1 MTIFAKRQLINRN
14 TIGEDLT
21 AGLVLGIQ
29 SVPDGLANG
38 LLAMV
43 NPVYGLYGYMTGIFS
58 GAFFTSSVFMSV
70 QATSAMALIIAS
82 APQVTEAPDPNTALF
97 ALAILTGLI
106 MLWAGLLIVVG
117 FRALKLD
124 QVRMVAKTGA
134 VQLVVMLL
142 TFISALFIP
151 LQYAVLIGVGFAVL
165 LYVFHQ
171 SNRITVR
178 AWELGP
184 GLYPVECAPPASV
197 PARKVTILAPYGS
210 LFFAAAP
217 VFRKQLP
224 EVTETSRHAVV
235 ILVLRGKKAVGS
247 TFLKVIT
254 HYADE
259 LVLQE
264 SKLMLSGVDPN
275 IQEQFERTGMVR
287 HIGRSN
293 VFLMTEVVG
302 QALHEAIEAAE
313 TWIYAQPP
321 DAPSS

>member
-1 MTIFAKRQLINRN
+1 
-14 TIGEDLT
+14 
-21 AGLVLGIQ
+21 
-29 SVPDGLANG
+29 
-38 LLAMV
+38 
-43 NPVYGLYGYMTGIFS
+43 
-58 GAFFTSSVFMSV
+58 
-70 QATSAMALIIAS
+70 
-82 APQVTEAPDPNTALF
+82 
-97 ALAILTGLI
+97 
-106 MLWAGLLIVVG
+106 
-117 FRALKLD
+117 
-124 QVRMVAKTGA
+124 MVAKTGA

-171 SNRITVR
+171 SNRISVR

-197 PARKVTILAPYGS
+197 PAKKVTILAPYGS

-224 EVTETSRHAVV
+224 EVTETSRHAAV

-259 LVLQE
+259 LARQE
-264 SKLMLSGVDPN
+264 SMLMLSGVDPN
-275 IQEQFERTGMVR
+275 IQEQLERTGMVR

-313 TWIYAQPP
+313 TWIAAQPP